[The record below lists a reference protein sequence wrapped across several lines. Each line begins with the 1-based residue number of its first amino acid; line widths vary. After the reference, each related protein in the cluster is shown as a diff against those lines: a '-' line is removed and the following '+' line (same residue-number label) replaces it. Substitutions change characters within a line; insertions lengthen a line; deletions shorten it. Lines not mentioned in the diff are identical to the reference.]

1 MPTIFDNIEKHLEEG
16 LINTLEN
23 SKRADFCIG
32 YFNLRGWCK
41 VSKYVDKLEGDF
53 LPEEFEDDKK
63 YHCRVVIGMQR
74 LPQDSIKDFFSG
86 CFDSSIDNK
95 EAIKFRKEI
104 AQEFKDQLIIGNP
117 TNHDEKTL
125 RQLARQL
132 REKKVVVKL
141 HLKHTLHAKLYL
153 GYSNHYSTPIV
164 GYVGSSNLTFSGI
177 SKQGELNVDVV
188 DKDAG
193 IKLSKWFQD
202 RWEDR
207 WSIDITDELA
217 EIIENSWASEELYSP
232 YHLYLKIAYHL
243 SREARAG
250 ISEFKLPKVFDN
262 ILLPYQQ
269 SAVQVAA
276 HHLYKRGGVLIGDV
290 VGLGKTFTATA
301 LAKMFEDD
309 FFLETLIICPKNLV
323 TMWEDYAHTYQLRAK
338 VISISR
344 VQTQLQ
350 HERRYRLVIIDESH
364 NLRNK
369 DGKRYRAIHEY
380 IQLNESKLIL
390 LTATPYNKTYL
401 DLSNQL
407 KLFIDESYNLGISPE
422 RYIENIG
429 GKIQFSANHQV
440 PETSISAFEKSL
452 FPEDWAELMRLFLV
466 RRTRSFIKNNYA
478 IHDDEKNRK
487 YLEFPDG
494 TRSYFP
500 DRIPKKVEYEFC
512 PDDEED
518 QYAQLYSEKIVD
530 IVDGLILPR
539 YGLGQEDYEN
549 IHTEHV
555 ITAEEAQIKENL
567 SRAGTR
573 LIGFARTNLFKRLE
587 SSGYSFLLSISRHVL
602 RNYVF
607 IYAMENN
614 LPFPIGNQEAG
625 AIDDFMYTDKDAEED
640 DSDNNEID
648 FDEECKSSKKSYFK
662 ILTEPEEYLEQAE
675 KYYNSLLESPR
686 KYSWIK
692 SELFN
697 DQMKKDLYK
706 DSKSL
711 KRILRIGKD
720 WNQEKDRQLNALD
733 DLINIKHKGEKIL
746 IFTQY
751 SDTAFYVYDSLMKRG
766 VKNMECVTGG
776 MEDPT
781 SFAYRF
787 SPRSNKKEVAKKDE
801 IRVLITTDVLS
812 EGQNLQDAHIVLNY
826 DLPWAIIRLIQ
837 RAGRVDRIGQKHHE
851 IFCYSFLPEDGI
863 ENIINLR
870 GRLKQRIKEN
880 AETVGSDEVFF
891 EGDPINIADLYN
903 EKSNLLDEEDDL
915 EVDLASYAF
924 QIWKNAIDADPKL
937 GKIIP
942 DLPNVIFATKK
953 GDETQTIN
961 GSIVYT
967 KTSSEND
974 VLAWIDE
981 NKNIVTQS
989 QFEIL
994 KAVKCGPEEKALER
1008 FDQHHE
1014 LVKAGLIHI
1023 KDTESRV
1030 GGQLGKKNGARYRAY
1045 MRLDRYAKA
1054 NEGTLWMTDE
1064 LKRAIQDIYDYPLR
1078 EYARE
1083 TINRQLKT
1091 GIDDHDLASLVV
1103 SLREDDRL
1111 SLTSDEELLQK
1122 DPQIICSMG
1131 LRIK

>member
-1 MPTIFDNIEKHLEEG
+1 
-16 LINTLEN
+16 
-23 SKRADFCIG
+23 
-32 YFNLRGWCK
+32 
-41 VSKYVDKLEGDF
+41 
-53 LPEEFEDDKK
+53 
-63 YHCRVVIGMQR
+63 MQR
-74 LPQDSIKDFFSG
+74 LPQECIKDFFSG
-86 CFDSSIDNK
+86 SYESKIDNNQ
-95 EAIKFRKEI
+95 AIEFKKKV

-117 TNHDEKTL
+117 TNQDEKTL
-125 RQLARQL
+125 KQLAKQL
-132 REKKVVVKL
+132 RNKKVVVKL

-153 GYSNHYSTPIV
+153 GYRDDYSSPIV

-177 SKQGELNVDVV
+177 SGQGELNVDVV
-188 DKDAG
+188 EKDAG
-193 IKLSKWFQD
+193 RKLATWFQN
-202 RWEDR
+202 RWDDR
-207 WSIDITDELA
+207 WSIDITEELA
-217 EIIENSWASEELYSP
+217 EIIENSWASEKLFSP

-290 VGLGKTFTATA
+290 VGLGKTYTATA

-323 TMWEDYAHTYQLRAK
+323 TMWEDYVHSYQLRAK
-338 VISISR
+338 VLSITR
-344 VQTQLQ
+344 VQTELQ

-369 DGKRYRAIHEY
+369 EGKRYRAIQEY
-380 IQLNESKLIL
+380 IQLNESKIIL

-407 KLFIDESYNLGISPE
+407 RLFIDETYNLGISPE
-422 RYIENIG
+422 RYIESIG
-429 GKIQFSANHQV
+429 GIIQFSANHQV
-440 PETSISAFEKSL
+440 QETSISAFEKSF
-452 FPEDWAELMRLFLV
+452 FPDDWAELMRLFLV

-478 IHDDEKNRK
+478 IQDDEKQRK
-487 YLEFPDG
+487 YLEFPNGD
-494 TRSYFP
+494 RSYFP
-500 DRIPKKVEYEFC
+500 DRIPKKVEYAFC
-512 PDDEED
+512 PNDMDD
-518 QYAQLYSEKIVD
+518 QYAQLYSATIVD
-530 IVDGLILPR
+530 IIDGLILPR
-539 YGLGQEDYEN
+539 YGLGQEGYEN
-549 IHTEHV
+549 KKTV
-555 ITAEEAQIKENL
+555 IEISHEETLIKENL

-614 LPFPIGNQEAG
+614 LPFPIGKQVAG
-625 AIDDFMYTDKDAEED
+625 TIDDFMYTDKDAEEIEK
-640 DSDNNEID
+640 DN
-648 FDEECKSSKKSYFK
+648 DENDESSIKNDFK
-662 ILTEPEEYLEQAE
+662 ILTKPEEYLAQAE
-675 KYYNSLLESPR
+675 KYYKFLEENSKKYDWITSKIFNNNMKQDLLEDSR
-686 KYSWIK
+686 N
-692 SELFN
+692 L
-697 DQMKKDLYK
+697 KK
-706 DSKSL
+706 
-711 KRILRIGKD
+711 ILNIGKN
-720 WNQEKDRQLNALD
+720 WNQKNDRQLNALD

-751 SDTAFYVYDSLMKRG
+751 SDTAYYVYNSLKKRG
-766 VKNMECVTGG
+766 VKNMECVTGAS
-776 MEDPT
+776 ENPT
-781 SFAYRF
+781 ALAYRF
-787 SPRSNKKEVAKKDE
+787 SPRSNKRELENGLE

-870 GRLKQRIKEN
+870 GRLSQRIREN

-891 EGDPINIADLYN
+891 EGDPINIEDLYN
-903 EKSNLLDEEDDL
+903 EKSNLLDEDEDL

-937 GKIIP
+937 SKFIP

-953 GDETQTIN
+953 GDESQSKN

-967 KTSSEND
+967 KTSNDND
-974 VLAWIDE
+974 VLAWVDV
-981 NKNIVTQS
+981 NKKIVTQS

-994 KAVKCGPEEKALER
+994 KAVKCGPDEPALER
-1008 FDQHHE
+1008 FEEHHE
-1014 LVKAGLIHI
+1014 LVKAGLNHI
-1023 KDTESRV
+1023 QETESKI
-1030 GGQLGKKNGARYRAY
+1030 GGQLGKKNGARYRVY
-1045 MRLDRYAKA
+1045 MRLERFAEK
-1054 NEGTLWMTDE
+1054 NVGTLWLTEE

-1091 GIDDHDLASLVV
+1091 GVDDEDLANLVV
-1103 SLREDDRL
+1103 TLREDNKL
-1111 SLTSDEELLQK
+1111 SLISEDESTTKE
-1122 DPQIICSMG
+1122 PQIICSMG